1 MGDGEGDGEYSLSGF
16 GRVSGEGI
24 RVGPD
29 PVRPSGR
36 RDIGSG
42 VVGDCCS
49 CGCGG
54 VEGGEGWGRGLGAGR
69 VRTSMLPCM
78 RELERIFLVVGVV
91 RGEAEEEEEEEEGWC
106 FFWWMSLKL
115 REAYLLLVD
124 LLLAINRSRRRKKDV
139 CVLEWEF

>member
-1 MGDGEGDGEYSLSGF
+1 M
-16 GRVSGEGI
+16 RGEGI

-54 VEGGEGWGRGLGAGR
+54 VEGGEGWGMGFGAGR
-69 VRTSMLPCM
+69 VRTSMLPWM
-78 RELERIFLVVGVV
+78 RELERIFLVVGEV
-91 RGEAEEEEEEEEGWC
+91 RGEAEEEEGWC